1 MSAKSNLDF
10 VSMTIRRYARC
21 FRRLIVNYND
31 KTSIMIMIMM
41 IGYEVQG
48 IIFAVTLSN
57 LSFDMANITLRFPY
71 TSQTA
76 IF

>member
-10 VSMTIRRYARC
+10 VSMTIRRYARR

-48 IIFAVTLSN
+48 ILQ
-57 LSFDMANITLRFPY
+57 LRFLTY
-71 TSQTA
+71 RLTWQ
-76 IF
+76 I